1 MTDTPKPSASAEAVF
16 QPLLKKK
23 TLGAGLKLALGL
35 IILLLPVAW
44 FLLSAQAVVVTLQPS
59 NAELE
64 IDSALQFQ
72 FSDEVLLLPGQY
84 QYRVQAPGYHT
95 VSDQLE
101 LQQQTLSLA
110 ISLEKLPGNIDITLH
125 EAGQDTVVDGADIQ
139 LSHEGKIFAAKT
151 TAPES
156 KASNTQTDKTNT
168 DKNKF
173 TDIPAGEYQLQVSHP
188 LYQTYT
194 APLPVQGMG
203 VSENVT
209 ITLQANYATVTVN
222 SEDSDSV
229 LSIDDN
235 PVKETTKIKLS
246 VGEHEFRL
254 QKDGFK
260 TAYQWH
266 QVNAGEHYPLDFP
279 ALEQA
284 DAQLSLSS
292 SPSQASVTVDGQYR
306 GQTPLVLTLDTAD
319 NHSLSLFKAGY
330 QGLKRSINAEQKS
343 LHLNLKAEL
352 GKVTISIQPKHAQL
366 YIDNKKVSL
375 QQGQLQLPSREH
387 QLRFSASGYADLH
400 HTILPSAKREQRLSF
415 TMKTVQQQRFANLK
429 NQIKTA
435 AGQQLKLFHP
445 KHNFTLGSSRREQ
458 GRRANEAQRK
468 VVLNRSFYLGLREV
482 TNQQFQQ
489 FNQQHSSS
497 HVKGKSLNGANAPVV
512 NISWEQAALFC
523 NWLSNKDKL
532 PAFYKVSKQ
541 KVVGYNPKA
550 TGYRLPTEAE
560 WSWAARLQND
570 GRMLKFS
577 WGSSMTPLDQTAQY
591 GSNIADRSSARL
603 VGAAL
608 ANYQDGFAASAPVGS
623 YKANRHGLYDLGGNV
638 SEWLHDIYQ
647 IKTGLSQAQETN
659 PMGPQAGKHR
669 VIRGP
674 AWNSGRITELRMAFR
689 NYGVDKKPSV
699 GFRLARSALA
709 E

>member
-1 MTDTPKPSASAEAVF
+1 MTEPQKPSASAKAVF
-16 QPLLKKK
+16 QPLVKKK
-23 TLGAGLKLALGL
+23 TLGTGLKLALAL
-35 IILLLPVAW
+35 IVLSLPAVW
-44 FLLSAQAVVVTLQPS
+44 FLLSAQVVVVELQPS

-64 IDSALQFQ
+64 IDATLQFQ
-72 FSDEVLLLPGQY
+72 FSGEVLLLPGQY
-84 QYRVQAPGYHT
+84 QYRVHAPGYHT
-95 VSDQLE
+95 VSDQFE

-110 ISLEKLPGNIDITLH
+110 ISLEKLPGNINITLR
-125 EAGQDTVVDGADIQ
+125 ETGQSAIIEGAIIQ
-139 LSHEGKIFAAKT
+139 LSRD
-151 TAPES
+151 
-156 KASNTQTDKTNT
+156 DKTIIPSAKANNEKR
-168 DKNKF
+168 DHVKNEF
-173 TDIPAGEYQLQVSHP
+173 SDLLAGEYQLQVSHP
-188 LYQTYT
+188 LYHTYT
-194 APLPVQGMG
+194 TALVVQGMG
-203 VSENVT
+203 VNEN
-209 ITLQANYATVTVN
+209 IDIDLQANYATAIIN
-222 SEDSDSV
+222 SEQAASA
-229 LSIDDN
+229 LFIDN
-235 PVKETTKIKLS
+235 KPTKQIEKIKLAP
-246 VGEHEFRL
+246 GEHELRL
-254 QKDGFK
+254 QKEGFK

-266 QVNAGEHYPLDFP
+266 QLTPGEHYQFNFP
-279 ALEQA
+279 SLEPA
-284 DAQLSLSS
+284 DTQLSLSS

-306 GQTPLVLTLDTAD
+306 GQTPLTLALDVAD
-319 NHSLSLFKAGY
+319 GHSLSLFKAGY
-330 QGLKRSINAEQKS
+330 QVLNRSINAHHES

-352 GKVTISIQPKHAQL
+352 GKVTIHIQPKHAQL

-387 QLRFSASGYADLH
+387 KLRFSAKGYADLH
-400 HTILPSAKREQRLSF
+400 QTILPSAKREQRLSF
-415 TMKTVQQQRFANLK
+415 SMKTVQQQRFANLK

-468 VVLNRSFYLGLREV
+468 VSLKRSFYLGLREV

-489 FNQQHSSS
+489 FDQQHSSS
-497 HVKGKSLNGANAPVV
+497 HVKGTSLNGANSPVV
-512 NISWEQAALFC
+512 NVSWEQAALYC
-523 NWLSNKDKL
+523 NWLSKKDKL
-532 PAFYKVSKQ
+532 PAFYKIEKQ
-541 KVVGYNPKA
+541 KIVGYNPKA

-570 GRMLKFS
+570 GSMLKFS
-577 WGSSMTPLDQTAQY
+577 WGSSMTPLDKSAQY

-659 PMGPQAGKHR
+659 PMGPQIGKHR